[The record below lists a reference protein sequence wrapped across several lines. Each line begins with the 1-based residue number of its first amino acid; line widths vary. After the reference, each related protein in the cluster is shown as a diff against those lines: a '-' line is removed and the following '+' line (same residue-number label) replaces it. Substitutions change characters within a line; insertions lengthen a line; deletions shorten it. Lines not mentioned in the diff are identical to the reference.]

1 MFYDKIVLFSMS
13 GLFETEP
20 VEDISVLPKED
31 SISSNY
37 ENLLFEFGKQGETV
51 LESLIKE
58 SNILFHKEKETY
70 EIRMNMYF
78 NKEH

>member
-13 GLFETEP
+13 GLSESEP
-20 VEDISVLPKED
+20 IEDISVLPKED
-31 SISSNY
+31 SISSKY
-37 ENLLFEFGKQGETV
+37 EKLLFEFGKQGETV
-51 LESLIKE
+51 LELSIKE

-70 EIRMNMYF
+70 AIKMNMYF

>member
-13 GLFETEP
+13 GLSESEP
-20 VEDISVLPKED
+20 IEDISVLPKEN

-70 EIRMNMYF
+70 AIKMNMYF

>member
-13 GLFETEP
+13 GLSETEP
-20 VEDISVLPKED
+20 VENISVLPKED